1 MGCKRNGSHD
11 PSRPD
16 HPLSLMSLVNPQRAR
31 ARCVKGGNYE
41 GIEWLAANWIVA
53 SIVWMIGGTH
63 WLHESDANAR
73 GT

>member
-1 MGCKRNGSHD
+1 
-11 PSRPD
+11 
-16 HPLSLMSLVNPQRAR
+16 MSLVNPQRAR

-53 SIVWMIGGTH
+53 SIVWMLGGTH